1 MMAEPG
7 DRYEAR
13 LSGSGGQGIITAGII
28 LAEAAGV
35 YEGKNVV
42 QTQSYGPESR
52 GGAARAEVVI
62 SDAEIDFPKV
72 IRPNLLLAMMQ
83 EACDA
88 YAHDLV
94 EGGTVLLDSTFV
106 SNPPDGENV
115 YAIPITEVVREEA
128 GRAIVANIAA
138 LGIITAITGIVSRD
152 SMHEAVLARVPK
164 GTEALNEKA
173 LQVGYALADEHCTT
187 RP

>member
-1 MMAEPG
+1 MAG
-7 DRYEAR
+7 SNDRYEVR

-35 YEGKNVV
+35 HEGKSVV

-62 SDAEIDFPKV
+62 SDAPIDFPKV
-72 IRPNLLLAMMQ
+72 IQPNLLLAMMQ

-88 YAHDLV
+88 YADDVV
-94 EGGTVLLDSTFV
+94 EGGIVLLDSTFV
-106 SNPPDGENV
+106 QDAPEGDGI
-115 YAIPITEVVREEA
+115 YRIPITQAVRDKA

-138 LGIITAITGIVSRD
+138 LGIVTAITGLVSRD
-152 SMHEAVLARVPK
+152 SMHQAVLARVPK

-173 LQVGYALADEHCTT
+173 LKVGYALAEEHCDLKS
-187 RP
+187 

>member
-1 MMAEPG
+1 MAQPA
-7 DRYEAR
+7 DRYEVR

-35 YEGKNVV
+35 HEGKSVV

-62 SDAEIDFPKV
+62 SAGEIDFPKV
-72 IRPNLLLAMMQ
+72 IRPNLLLAMTQ

-88 YAHDLV
+88 YAGDLV
-94 EGGTVLLDSTFV
+94 EAGTALLDSTFV
-106 SNPPDGENV
+106 HDVPDGENI
-115 YAIPITEVVREEA
+115 YAIPITQVARDQA

-138 LGIITAITGIVSRD
+138 LGIITAAMGIVSRD
-152 SMHEAVLARVPK
+152 SMHAAVLARVPR

-173 LQVGYALADEHCTT
+173 LEVGYALAEEHWNTS
-187 RP
+187 P

>member
-1 MMAEPG
+1 V
-7 DRYEAR
+7 R

-35 YEGKNVV
+35 HEGKHVV

-62 SDAEIDFPKV
+62 SDSEIDYPKV
-72 IRPNLLLAMMQ
+72 IRPNLLLAMTQ

-88 YAHDLV
+88 YAGDV
-94 EGGTVLLDSTFV
+94 AEGGVVLLDSTFV
-106 SNPPDGENV
+106 GEVPDGESI
-115 YAIPITEVVREEA
+115 YAIPITQVVRDEA

-138 LGIITAITGIVSRD
+138 LGIVTAITGIVSRD
-152 SMHEAVLARVPK
+152 SMHTAVLARVPR

-173 LQVGYALADEHCTT
+173 LEVGYALAAEHCAQT
-187 RP
+187 P

>member
-1 MMAEPG
+1 MAG
-7 DRYEAR
+7 SNDRYEVR

-35 YEGKNVV
+35 HEGKSVV

-62 SDAEIDFPKV
+62 SDTQIDFPKV
-72 IRPNLLLAMMQ
+72 IQPNLLLAMMQ

-88 YAHDLV
+88 YIDDVV
-94 EGGTVLLDSTFV
+94 EGGIVLLDSTFV
-106 SNPPDGENV
+106 HDAPEGDGI
-115 YAIPITEVVREEA
+115 YRIPITQTVRDKA
-128 GRAIVANIAA
+128 GRTIVANIAA
-138 LGIITAITGIVSRD
+138 LGIVTAITGLVSRD
-152 SMHEAVLARVPK
+152 SMHQAVLARVPK

-173 LQVGYALADEHCTT
+173 LKVGYALAEEHCDLKS
-187 RP
+187 